1 MLVRRGTAS
10 RALVTVSRPTTAR
23 HCRLS
28 TSDNR
33 CGARH
38 APPRAPHPPPPW
50 ALADRRLPPRNRPGK
65 LQAPRP
71 QRGQR
76 RCRSGRAARR
86 AVSRSAC
93 PHVPYLDG
101 PDLTGGPPPRG
112 RSPHPLRVQSLDKDN
127 CIASRWSILLFTQ
140 PSYPT
145 LRFSCVPG
153 CCQPL
158 TGRTCCV
165 TTRVSGHT
173 GLPAAATALAVA
185 QPVQPPQ
192 PEICEGCSWLAAR
205 RRLLSLPLGVDSQPQ
220 TRPAA
225 AALRR
230 TCSGPARALCG
241 CATALLP
248 VDVAPTSSAVV
259 NGLSPHPTT
268 VFPHPPR
275 LPRWWCHPG
284 TCPTRRRRCAAAPVV
299 IKGAPGLARALTAP
313 TAAVSNA
320 AYFFRPGPL
329 VSHTVCPSP
338 WPPLFASLGVG
349 APCGPPAAAPP
360 TAAAM
365 GTPSAAARGRPC
377 PPAAA
382 TGGRSANARAS
393 PASHPA
399 RRRRPAPRA

>member
-38 APPRAPHPPPPW
+38 APPRAPDPPPPW

-86 AVSRSAC
+86 AVSRTDC

-127 CIASRWSILLFTQ
+127 CIESRWSILLFTQ

-158 TGRTCCV
+158 MGRTCCV

-185 QPVQPPQ
+185 QP
-192 PEICEGCSWLAAR
+192 EICEGCSWLAAR
-205 RRLLSLPLGVDSQPQ
+205 RRLLSLPLGVDSQPHPPQ
-220 TRPAA
+220 TPSDARVAVPPARSVDARRPCCRLM
-225 AALRR
+225 LRR
-230 TCSGPARALCG
+230 
-241 CATALLP
+241 
-248 VDVAPTSSAVV
+248 
-259 NGLSPHPTT
+259 
-268 VFPHPPR
+268 
-275 LPRWWCHPG
+275 
-284 TCPTRRRRCAAAPVV
+284 
-299 IKGAPGLARALTAP
+299 
-313 TAAVSNA
+313 
-320 AYFFRPGPL
+320 
-329 VSHTVCPSP
+329 PSP
-338 WPPLFASLGVG
+338 PLSMASRPTPPLFFHIHPVCLGGGATRGRARRGGAG
-349 APCGPPAAAPP
+349 APPPPSSSREPLAWPGP
-360 TAAAM
+360 
-365 GTPSAAARGRPC
+365 
-377 PPAAA
+377 
-382 TGGRSANARAS
+382 
-393 PASHPA
+393 
-399 RRRRPAPRA
+399 